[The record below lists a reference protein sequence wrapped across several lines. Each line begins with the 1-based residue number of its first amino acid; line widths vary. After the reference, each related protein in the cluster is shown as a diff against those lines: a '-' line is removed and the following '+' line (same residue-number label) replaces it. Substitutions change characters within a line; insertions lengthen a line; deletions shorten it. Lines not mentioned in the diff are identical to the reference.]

1 MQYVRKWLNWLWNLD
16 LTLQHAVIH
25 VRKQKRRDV
34 LTSTA
39 AVIRDALSRSHSC
52 HTAVWQEKNILY
64 IHMHWQ
70 MLTKWS
76 LSELCEYSLHNKTQK
91 CSNTFPILMP
101 KYKQCCLIFFFTY
114 THTRQYYSAHGSDDI
129 LSLARCA
136 PWHSIDIFPLRT
148 QDPGSINIG
157 LRGVHLRWCWD
168 GTIPISDFRHISP
181 AD

>member
-1 MQYVRKWLNWLWNLD
+1 MSENDWLWNLD

-76 LSELCEYSLHNKTQK
+76 LSELCECSLHNKTQK
-91 CSNTFPILMP
+91 CSKKFPILMP
-101 KYKQCCLIFFFTY
+101 KYKQCYKHTTVLFSSWVRRHPLIGKMRPVTLYWHFSPEN
-114 THTRQYYSAHGSDDI
+114 TRPGKHKHW
-129 LSLARCA
+129 LARRA
-136 PWHSIDIFPLRT
+136 LA
-148 QDPGSINIG
+148 
-157 LRGVHLRWCWD
+157 LMLRWD
-168 GTIPISDFRHISP
+168 HSHIRFPSYFSGWL
-181 AD
+181 D